1 MHHRGAAAGSPYPAP
16 ANGTAKLRGAT
27 VRCGGRLGCGRCALA
42 MEPEEG
48 LCEGF
53 RVFLAQT
60 GDDEAL
66 GGHRPEAVVV
76 LNDADGSH
84 GVLPDRDCGINQ
96 PAPLP
101 VPGGRGRAC
110 ARAAP
115 PICDG
120 VRAA

>member
-1 MHHRGAAAGSPYPAP
+1 
-16 ANGTAKLRGAT
+16 
-27 VRCGGRLGCGRCALA
+27 
-42 MEPEEG
+42 MEPEKS

-53 RVFLAQT
+53 RVFLAQA

-66 GGHRPEAVVV
+66 SGHGPEAVVV

-84 GVLPDRDCGINQ
+84 GVLQDWDCGINN

-101 VPGGRGRAC
+101 VPGGRGRAS

-115 PICDG
+115 PNSDG